1 MMIEKVVVH
10 PLVLRNIFHKHH
22 WVVKKT
28 GRRGVGVLLGRSYRG
43 VVSVTNSYP
52 VLFKEDPIWSFD
64 QTHHKSMFR
73 MLESINGRHEDVVGW
88 YSTCPEPH
96 VNNLDMHAVFR
107 EYVQDPLFL
116 TIDVMRSET
125 PTSEIPTVAYL
136 AVEDEVNEV
145 GSSKQTFFPV
155 FTQIA
160 LPEEIGTSTRSTLVS
175 ELFFLL
181 YVLSDAYT
189 GDLPCFIESHYL
201 YVKNMVRISVEGYDL
216 SLDPVDLDRSLEEH
230 FGSCGTVEYVDVPRH
245 PDTNA
250 ISNRCTTVTL
260 RGEFAEE
267 KALALNGTDVEGWTV
282 TVKVLPPAMTELMSG
297 KSPRELALEYLAR
310 NC

>member
-175 ELFFLL
+175 EMPILETCR
-181 YVLSDAYT
+181 VLSNLITCMSKTWFVLAWRDMIFHSI
-189 GDLPCFIESHYL
+189 LL
-201 YVKNMVRISVEGYDL
+201 ISTDHL
-216 SLDPVDLDRSLEEH
+216 RNILDPVERLSTWMCPDILIPMLSAI
-230 FGSCGTVEYVDVPRH
+230 DV
-245 PDTNA
+245 
-250 ISNRCTTVTL
+250 L
-260 RGEFAEE
+260 Q
-267 KALALNGTDVEGWTV
+267 
-282 TVKVLPPAMTELMSG
+282 
-297 KSPRELALEYLAR
+297 
-310 NC
+310 